1 MNGHFTQVN
10 ITNSLKTTFISIIK
24 NYNQNIAKG
33 ASLWTDIV
41 THYNSAQRH
50 YHNLIHLNTLLHE
63 LTLLKP
69 IIVDWNTIFFSLF
82 YHDIIYDVQSKTNEE
97 DSADY
102 AAEVMSSL
110 KIQDAMIEKCR
121 LQILATKQHQ
131 SNGDHDTDLFTD
143 ADLSILGSEPETYK
157 LYASQIRKEYAIYP
171 DELYNPGRKNVLNHF
186 LQMKRIYKTDHFFDK
201 YVEKAKVNLLNEMDL
216 L

>member
-24 NYNQNIAKG
+24 NYNQNITQG

-69 IIVDWNTIFFSLF
+69 IIVDWNTLIFSLF
-82 YHDIIYDVQSKTNEE
+82 YHDIIYNVQSKTNEE

-102 AAEVMSSL
+102 AATVMQHLGVSES
-110 KIQDAMIEKCR
+110 MIEKCR
-121 LQILATKQHQ
+121 QQILATKQHQ
-131 SNGDHDTDLFTD
+131 SSSDHDTELFTD
-143 ADLSILGSEPETYK
+143 ADLSILGTDWESYK
-157 LYASQIRKEYAIYP
+157 IYASQIRKEYAIYP

-186 LQMKRIYKTDHFFDK
+186 LQMKRIYKTDYFFDK
-201 YVEKAKVNLLNEMDL
+201 YEEKAKANLLKEMNL

>member
-1 MNGHFTQVN
+1 M
-10 ITNSLKTTFISIIK
+10 LKKTFILLLRPYSNDK
-24 NYNQNIAKG
+24 KLNER
-33 ASLWTDIV
+33 LWKELAA
-41 THYNSAQRH
+41 HYNETGRH
-50 YHNLIHLNTLLHE
+50 YHDLTHLEKVLQELIHVESLIKDWNTLL
-63 LTLLKP
+63 
-69 IIVDWNTIFFSLF
+69 FSLF

-102 AAEVMSSL
+102 AADVMSSL
-110 KIQDAMIEKCR
+110 KIQDTMIEKCR

-171 DELYNPGRKNVLNHF
+171 DELYYPGRKNVLNHF
-186 LQMKRIYKTDHFFDK
+186 LQMKRIFKTDHFFDK
-201 YVEKAKVNLLNEMDL
+201 YEEKAKANLLNEMDL